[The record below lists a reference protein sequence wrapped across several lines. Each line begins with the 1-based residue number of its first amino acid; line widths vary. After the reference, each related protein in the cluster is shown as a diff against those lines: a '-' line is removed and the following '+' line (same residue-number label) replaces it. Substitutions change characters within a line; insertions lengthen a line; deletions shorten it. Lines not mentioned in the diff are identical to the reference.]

1 MARQEADERQKT
13 NLDAMSHAEL
23 KEKIFGMTG
32 KRPRYASADQLRD
45 IIGTLQQE
53 MEVEDDAFMGKKDYT
68 VIAKR

>member
-1 MARQEADERQKT
+1 
-13 NLDAMSHAEL
+13 MSYAEL

-45 IIGTLQQE
+45 IIWTLQQE